1 MNVGS
6 FEKNNFKEENVSS
19 KAQKHSANQLNEE
32 DLLSIV
38 GGQAFHSREEEI
50 KNQNAV
56 NDIVNRTK

>member
-6 FEKNNFKEENVSS
+6 FEKNNLKEENVSS

-50 KNQNAV
+50 KNQNIV
-56 NDIVNRTK
+56 NDITNRNR